1 MVWQFLAFYQN
12 LLKLWCK
19 KICRLLGKKIAGGA
33 SEVGFLLPVA
43 VIQCHTLWLRR

>member
-19 KICRLLGKKIAGGA
+19 KKIAGGA